1 MGKFSWGWGHS
12 FKNYLLM
19 FDLTDNDL
27 QEPILDVAAG
37 ASSFNAEMTMR
48 GFHVISSDPLYE
60 HSSENIKA
68 KVALML
74 DNLETRIGQ
83 RQDTFIW
90 DFERSPKQLM
100 LKQRA
105 MAEIFLKDFT
115 KGFEEKR
122 YIPDS
127 LPNLSFADYQFS
139 LAVCA
144 NFLFDGPYHHNLD
157 FQLEAIRE
165 MCRVSRE
172 VRIFPLLDD
181 SGEISANVG
190 PIMAALQAQDY
201 GVEVRE
207 VAFHLQKNGNAMLRV
222 WANECQLK

>member
-37 ASSFNAEMTMR
+37 ASSFNAEMTRR
-48 GFHVISSDPLYE
+48 GFHSISSDPLYE
-60 HSSENIKA
+60 HNFEDIKS
-68 KVALML
+68 KVALRL
-74 DNLETRIGQ
+74 DNLEQRIEQ
-83 RQDTFIW
+83 RQDTFVW

-105 MAEIFLKDFT
+105 MADIFLKDFP

-127 LPNLSFADYQFS
+127 LPDLSFSDYQFA

-144 NFLFDGPYHHNLD
+144 NFLFDGPYHHDLD
-157 FQLEAIRE
+157 FQLKAIRE

-190 PIMAALQAQDY
+190 PIMAALQTQDY
-201 GVEVRE
+201 GVEIRE

-222 WANECQLK
+222 WANECRLK